1 MSEEQTMQST
11 THTIRVVEPTDV
23 LWRRI
28 GAFLIDEA
36 LAVVAAIVTMLV
48 LAGGISLSAALVALL
63 GWLAA
68 FAALQGFTGATP
80 GKLLVGLRVVTASGD
95 RAGPRRSAI
104 RSAAWVVDGFPY
116 VVPLVGYAAAFG
128 DRDAQR
134 LGDRWA
140 GTYVVPKELVGQPPF
155 TVAFPTDGRA
165 PYRLETH
172 AAYLPPGP
180 VNPLRRPAS
189 ALAEAEQAAAAGT
202 AAVDATSTPE
212 GLPAPE
218 ATDGVAGSAA
228 PRPTPA
234 DAAAVLALPRST
246 TDLTFD
252 PATGGYTR
260 FDADAG
266 QWLVFDEER
275 RLWRPATAD
284 PTPVALPASAPR
296 PPQR

>member
-1 MSEEQTMQST
+1 MQST

-23 LWRRI
+23 LWKRV

-48 LAGGISLSAALVALL
+48 LAGGISLATALVALL

-68 FAALQGFTGATP
+68 FAALQAVTGATP
-80 GKLLVGLRVVTASGD
+80 GKHVVGLRVVTASGD

-116 VVPLVGYAAAFG
+116 VAPLVGYAAAFG

-140 GTYVVPKELVGQPPF
+140 GTYVVPRALVGQPPF
-155 TVAFPTDGRA
+155 TVAFPTDGSA

-189 ALAEAEQAAAAGT
+189 ALAEAEQAADLAAAGP
-202 AAVDATSTPE
+202 APAGVGAPTSAP
-212 GLPAPE
+212 GLPTPASADE
-218 ATDGVAGSAA
+218 VTGFVA
-228 PRPTPA
+228 RPTAA
-234 DAAAVLALPRST
+234 DAAAVLALPATT
-246 TDLTFD
+246 TDPILD
-252 PATGGYTR
+252 PTTGAYTR
-260 FDADAG
+260 FDPDAA
-266 QWLVFDEER
+266 QWLVFDEALR
-275 RLWRPATAD
+275 QWRPAAAD
-284 PTPVALPASAPR
+284 PALVALPASAPR
-296 PPQR
+296 PPVR

>member
-1 MSEEQTMQST
+1 MQST

-23 LWRRI
+23 LWKRV

-36 LAVVAAIVTMLV
+36 LAVVAAIVTMVV
-48 LAGGISLSAALVALL
+48 LAGGISLSTALVALL

-68 FAALQGFTGATP
+68 FAALQAFTGATP
-80 GKLLVGLRVVTASGD
+80 GKHVVGLRVVTASGD

-116 VVPLVGYAAAFG
+116 VAPLVGYAAAFG

-155 TVAFPTDGRA
+155 TVAFPTDGSA

-172 AAYLPPGP
+172 AAYLPPGA

-189 ALAEAEQAAAAGT
+189 ALAEAEQAVSNQAATTEAAPSAPAAGVVGAAA
-202 AAVDATSTPE
+202 
-212 GLPAPE
+212 
-218 ATDGVAGSAA
+218 
-228 PRPTPA
+228 RPTAA
-234 DAAAVLALPRST
+234 DAAAVLALPEAT
-246 TDLTFD
+246 TDPLLD
-252 PATGGYTR
+252 PATGAYTR
-260 FDADAG
+260 FDAGTD
-266 QWLVFDEER
+266 QWLVFDEGLR
-275 RLWRPATAD
+275 QWRPAAE
-284 PTPVALPASAPR
+284 PSLVALPTSAPR
-296 PPQR
+296 PPVR